1 MSIETEAKTIEG
13 EVVAAAE
20 KVGEEVKTVAEKVVE
35 EVKPVAKA
43 AVVHITAEEK
53 LILADAELEFMKA
66 SQQIQQ
72 LQKATEAK
80 REEYQKAV
88 EGFLQK
94 YLISKADYV
103 FDGVKRE
110 FQLVS
115 KKL

>member
-1 MSIETEAKTIEG
+1 MSLETEAKTIEG

-20 KVGEEVKTVAEKVVE
+20 KVAEEVKTVAEKVAE
-35 EVKPVAKA
+35 EVKPVEKA
-43 AVVHITAEEK
+43 AVVKITAEEK
-53 LILADAELEFMKA
+53 LILADAELEYLKA

-72 LQKATEAK
+72 LQKVTETK
-80 REEYQKAV
+80 RDEYQKSV

-110 FQLVS
+110 FQLVT